1 MPALSLDLAQT
12 KQFTSILKK
21 QKGDLR
27 LRAFYPSGHPFKS
40 SDSGRKGQPSK
51 ATVEEWQNEGRG
63 VYAVINDGGD
73 TDSEITACRA
83 VFCEWDDRPKEWQ
96 IDAWQDL
103 GLPEP
108 TLQVDTGGKSIHNY
122 WVFAEPISVED
133 WKSLQARLLD
143 HADADRS
150 LKNPSRVMRLPGTFH
165 IDADG
170 QPGGRTCIIHTSDTY
185 YSARDIEK
193 ALPSKKMHDKMV
205 EANRYTDYKPRS
217 LDEIREAL
225 NKVPARKAGTGTYH
239 IYRNLF
245 WGLIKACEEAGS
257 TRDQAISLMQSNSPS
272 WKGLHQIATS
282 GGEKVTAGTFWYWAK
297 HFGWRPPTPPA
308 RQELN
313 ITAVA
318 EALGADSIEPSGE
331 KLQKIEAD
339 QLLDALRAAKKQ
351 FRYNIFTQ
359 QIEQEEKVLEGIERY
374 YLKLAQMKLKISKE
388 VAIDCV
394 VEVARENEYDPVKA
408 YLEHCANTVDAPAY
422 IDRLATTYLRPQDIH
437 HSEATLYDNMIKCTL
452 IAAVRRVYEP
462 GCKHDNACVLMGEQG
477 ARKSSF
483 WKALGGPF
491 FSDALRDI
499 QSKDDLMVL
508 HRSWIMEW
516 AELDHIT
523 NKRHAGQV
531 KAFLSQS
538 TDMFRVPY
546 GKTTEAFPRR
556 GIIVGST
563 NRTDGFLVD
572 DTGNRRFWVIP
583 VKATHKKPIDVDGLM
598 KEVDAIWASAVY
610 AYRNHEPSALSI
622 EQEEQVYKE
631 NVNYMLDSP
640 WREPIE
646 SWLREPKNRFEY
658 VTADL
663 LLTQAVGKPVERQTR
678 SDQMQVASI
687 LRELGYTKRKM
698 RVSGTLKW
706 VYKRDSEQVA

>member
-1 MPALSLDLAQT
+1 MPSLSLDLAQT
-12 KQFTSILKK
+12 KQFTAILKK

-40 SDSGRKGQPSK
+40 SDSGRKGEPSK
-51 ATVEEWQNEGRG
+51 ATVEAWQSEGRG

-96 IDAWQDL
+96 VTAWQDL
-103 GLPEP
+103 QLPEP

-122 WVFAEPISVED
+122 WVFAEPIPVDD
-133 WKSLQARLLD
+133 WKSLQTRLLD

-170 QPGGRTCIIHTSDTY
+170 NPGDRTAIIHTSEKY
-185 YSARDIEK
+185 YSPRDIEK
-193 ALPSKKMHDKMV
+193 ALPSRKMYDKMV
-205 EANRYTDYKPRS
+205 EANRYSDYKPRTI
-217 LDEIREAL
+217 DEVREAL
-225 NKVPARKAGTGTYH
+225 DKVTPRKAGTGTYH

-245 WGLIKACEEAGS
+245 WGLIKAVEEAGG

-272 WKGLHQIATS
+272 WKGLHQIASS

-297 HFGWRPPTPPA
+297 HFGWRPPTPPE
-308 RQELN
+308 RKELN
-313 ITAVA
+313 ITAIA
-318 EALGADSIEPSGE
+318 EALGEEKIEASPE
-331 KLQKIEAD
+331 KLQKIEAA
-339 QLLDALRAAKKQ
+339 QLIDLLRSAKKE
-351 FRYNIFTQ
+351 FRYNVFTQ
-359 QIEQEEKVLEGIERY
+359 QIEQEDKVLEGIERY
-374 YLKLAQMKLKISKE
+374 YIRLSQLGVKVSKE
-388 VAIDCV
+388 LAIDCL
-394 VEVARENEYDPVKA
+394 VEVAHENSYDPVHS
-408 YLEHCANTVDAPAY
+408 YLEHCAETVEPTY
-422 IDRLATTYLRPQDIH
+422 IDRLATTYLRPQDRH
-437 HSEATLYDNMIKCTL
+437 HTEATLYDNMIKCTL
-452 IAAVRRVYEP
+452 IAAVRRVYQP
-462 GCKHDNACVLMGEQG
+462 GCKFDQACVLMGEQG

-483 WKALGGPF
+483 WKALGGSF

-546 GKTTEAFPRR
+546 GKATEAFPRR

-583 VKATHKKPIDVDGLM
+583 VKATHKNPIDVDSLM
-598 KEVDAIWASAVY
+598 KEVDAIWASAVH
-610 AYRNHEPSALSI
+610 AYRNDEPSALSI

-640 WREPIE
+640 WRAPIE
-646 SWLREPKNRFEY
+646 SWLRDPKNRFGY

-663 LLTQAVGKPVERQTR
+663 LLTEAVGKPVERQTR
-678 SDQMQVASI
+678 SDQMQVSSI
-687 LRELGYTKRKM
+687 LREMGYIKKKM
-698 RVSGTLKW
+698 RVNDSLKW
-706 VYKRDSEQVA
+706 VYKLVSDQDS

>member
-1 MPALSLDLAQT
+1 MPALSLDLSQT
-12 KQFTSILKK
+12 KLFTSILKK

-40 SDSGRKGQPSK
+40 SDSGRKGEPK
-51 ATVEEWQNEGRG
+51 RTTVEEWQNEGRG

-73 TDSEITACRA
+73 TDSEITQCRA

-96 IDAWQDL
+96 IDAWKGL

-122 WVFAEPISVED
+122 WVFAEPISVDD
-133 WKSLQARLLD
+133 WKSLQTRLLD

-165 IDADG
+165 IDGDG
-170 QPGGRTCIIHTSDTY
+170 NPGGLTSIINTSENY
-185 YSARDIEK
+185 YTVRDIEK
-193 ALPSKKMHDKMV
+193 GLPSRKIHEKMI
-205 EANRYTDYKPRS
+205 EAGRYSDYKART

-225 NKVPARKAGTGTYH
+225 DKVPARKAGTGTYH

-245 WGLIKACEEAGS
+245 WGLIKACEDAGS
-257 TRDQAISLMQSNSPS
+257 TRDQAISLMQANSPS

-297 HFGWRPPTPPA
+297 HFGWKPPA
-308 RQELN
+308 PPPKPELN

-318 EALGADSIEPSGE
+318 EALDAGEFEPTGE

-339 QLLDALRAAKKQ
+339 QLIQLLRASKKEY
-351 FRYNIFTQ
+351 RYNIFTQ
-359 QIEQEEKVLEGIERY
+359 QIEQEEKVLDGIERF
-374 YLKLAQMKLKISKE
+374 YLKLAQMRLKISKE

-394 VEVARENEYDPVKA
+394 VEVAKENSYDPVRA
-408 YLEHCANTVDAPAY
+408 YLEHCSNAVEPTY
-422 IDRLATTYLRPQDIH
+422 IDRLASTYLRPQDANKI
-437 HSEATLYDNMIKCTL
+437 EPTLYDKMLKCTL
-452 IAAVRRVYEP
+452 IAAVARVFQP
-462 GCKHDNACVLMGEQG
+462 GCKHDYACVLLGEQG

-483 WKALGGPF
+483 WKALGGHF
-491 FSDALRDI
+491 FSDALRDC

-523 NKRHAGQV
+523 NKRQAGLI

-546 GKTTEAFPRR
+546 GKTAEVFPRR

-563 NRTDGFLVD
+563 NSDEFLVD
-572 DTGNRRFWVIP
+572 ETGNRRFWVIP
-583 VKATHKKPIDVDGLM
+583 VGVTHAEPIDVDLLM
-598 KEVDAIWASAVY
+598 KEVDAIWASAVH
-610 AYRNHEPSALSI
+610 AYQNDEPYALSI
-622 EQEEQVYKE
+622 EDEQQVNLE
-631 NVNYMLDSP
+631 NSKYTMGHP
-640 WREPIE
+640 WKGPVE
-646 SWLREPKNRFEY
+646 SWLAMPQNRLKD
-658 VTADL
+658 VTVEL
-663 LLTQAVGKPVERQTR
+663 LLSEAIAKPLERQTR
-678 SDQMQVASI
+678 GDQTAVGNVLKS
-687 LRELGYTKRKM
+687 LGYSKGPKKSINGCRKQ
-698 RVSGTLKW
+698 
-706 VYKRDSEQVA
+706 VYVRDAA

>member
-51 ATVEEWQNEGRG
+51 STVEEWQAEGRG

-122 WVFAEPISVED
+122 WVFSEPIPVDD
-133 WKSLQARLLD
+133 WKSLQTRLLD

-225 NKVPARKAGTGTYH
+225 DKVPARKAGTGTYH

-272 WKGLHQIATS
+272 WKGLHQIANS

-318 EALGADSIEPSGE
+318 EALGADTIEPSGE

-359 QIEQEEKVLEGIERY
+359 QIEQEDQVLEGIERY

-394 VEVARENEYDPVKA
+394 VEVARENEYDPVKS

-437 HSEATLYDNMIKCTL
+437 HPEPTLYDNMIKCTL

-483 WKALGGPF
+483 WKALGGHF

-583 VKATHKKPIDVDGLM
+583 VKATHKQPIDVDGLM

-610 AYRNHEPSALSI
+610 AYRNDEPSALSI

-687 LRELGYTKRKM
+687 LRELGYVKRKM
-698 RVSGTLKW
+698 RVNGALKW
-706 VYKRDSEQVA
+706 VYKQDSEEVA

>member
-1 MPALSLDLAQT
+1 M
-12 KQFTSILKK
+12 K
-21 QKGDLR
+21 
-27 LRAFYPSGHPFKS
+27 
-40 SDSGRKGQPSK
+40 
-51 ATVEEWQNEGRG
+51 
-63 VYAVINDGGD
+63 
-73 TDSEITACRA
+73 
-83 VFCEWDDRPKEWQ
+83 
-96 IDAWQDL
+96 
-103 GLPEP
+103 
-108 TLQVDTGGKSIHNY
+108 
-122 WVFAEPISVED
+122 
-133 WKSLQARLLD
+133 
-143 HADADRS
+143 
-150 LKNPSRVMRLPGTFH
+150 
-165 IDADG
+165 
-170 QPGGRTCIIHTSDTY
+170 
-185 YSARDIEK
+185 
-193 ALPSKKMHDKMV
+193 
-205 EANRYTDYKPRS
+205 
-217 LDEIREAL
+217 
-225 NKVPARKAGTGTYH
+225 
-239 IYRNLF
+239 
-245 WGLIKACEEAGS
+245 
-257 TRDQAISLMQSNSPS
+257 
-272 WKGLHQIATS
+272 
-282 GGEKVTAGTFWYWAK
+282 KVTAGTFWYWAK

-359 QIEQEEKVLEGIERY
+359 QIEQEDQVLEGIERY

-394 VEVARENEYDPVKA
+394 VEVARENEYDPSEVLSRA
-408 YLEHCANTVDAPAY
+408 LRQHCRRS
-422 IDRLATTYLRPQDIH
+422 RLHRSPCH
-437 HSEATLYDNMIKCTL
+437 HLSQAARRASSEATLYDNMIKCTL

-483 WKALGGPF
+483 WKHWAGS

-523 NKRHAGQV
+523 NKRHARQV

-572 DTGNRRFWVIP
+572 DTGNRMVLGHPRQSHPQETDRCRW
-583 VKATHKKPIDVDGLM
+583 AYERSRRDMGLCCL
-598 KEVDAIWASAVY
+598 
-610 AYRNHEPSALSI
+610 RLS
-622 EQEEQVYKE
+622 Q
-631 NVNYMLDSP
+631 
-640 WREPIE
+640 R
-646 SWLREPKNRFEY
+646 
-658 VTADL
+658 
-663 LLTQAVGKPVERQTR
+663 
-678 SDQMQVASI
+678 
-687 LRELGYTKRKM
+687 
-698 RVSGTLKW
+698 
-706 VYKRDSEQVA
+706 